1 MLQYAH
7 PDDRHCLLAG
17 MQMAAAER
25 DQLQQRCDELTTEVA
40 ELKQDSERQVEVIR
54 QLMERSEVGS
64 STHQQLAQEVGQLQ
78 QHNKTLSVNLESHA
92 QVRAGGLCW
101 RVCWISGCCVVL
113 KPALLDV
120 NTSCCLGH
128 LGMCYMLACT

>member
-1 MLQYAH
+1 MAPNL
-7 PDDRHCLLAG
+7 
-17 MQMAAAER
+17 QMAVAER
-25 DQLQQRCDELTTEVA
+25 DQLQQRCDELAVEVA

-92 QVRAGGLCW
+92 QVGSGASVMVLCE
-101 RVCWISGCCVVL
+101 
-113 KPALLDV
+113 
-120 NTSCCLGH
+120 
-128 LGMCYMLACT
+128 